1 MLRVDCITRHL
12 DQGISSLGTEEETG
26 AMTITR
32 SKSDIAVWALWGRN
46 LDTVVATLDLRGGNV
61 PVF

>member
-1 MLRVDCITRHL
+1 
-12 DQGISSLGTEEETG
+12 
-26 AMTITR
+26 MTITR

-61 PVF
+61 PVCQISYEELG